1 MSRRLVVP
9 VLAVLMG
16 LLLGRVPWLSAQPGP
31 PPRDP
36 QRGGVEQHARALS
49 TQDYIDIQQ
58 LYARYYTAIDSG
70 KGEAWADTFV
80 PDGVFNELKGR
91 DALVN
96 LVHDYYRN
104 GGGNTRRHWH
114 TNLVITAT
122 AEGATGS
129 VYLMQVDVKARPPV
143 IYSHS
148 HYDDVLVK
156 TPRGWLFKSR
166 IRRESTLSN

>member
-1 MSRRLVVP
+1 VTA
-9 VLAVLMG
+9 LAVLAG
-16 LLLGRVPWLSAQPGP
+16 VLLARVPWLAAQ
-31 PPRDP
+31 
-36 QRGGVEQHARALS
+36 QHSPALS

-80 PDGVFNELKGR
+80 SDGVFNELKGR

-104 GGGNTRRHWH
+104 GGGSMRRHWH
-114 TNLVITAT
+114 TNLVITPT
-122 AEGATGS
+122 AEGATGN

-166 IRRESTLSN
+166 IRGESTLNN

>member
-1 MSRRLVVP
+1 LP
-9 VLAVLMG
+9 VLAFC
-16 LLLGRVPWLSAQPGP
+16 
-31 PPRDP
+31 
-36 QRGGVEQHARALS
+36 GGVLLASAALARPQQHDAALS

-96 LVHDYYRN
+96 LVNDYYRN
-104 GGGNTRRHWH
+104 GGGVDAPSLAHEPGHHADGGRRDGQR
-114 TNLVITAT
+114 VPDAGGR
-122 AEGATGS
+122 EDR
-129 VYLMQVDVKARPPV
+129 QPV

-148 HYDDVLVK
+148 HYDDVMVK

-166 IRRESTLSN
+166 IRRESTLNN

>member
-1 MSRRLVVP
+1 MARPLIVP
-9 VLAVLMG
+9 ALAVLVG
-16 LLLGRVPWLSAQPGP
+16 LVLGHAPWLAAQPAP
-31 PPRDP
+31 PLRGS
-36 QRGGVEQHARALS
+36 QRGEAEPHARALS

-80 PDGVFNELKGR
+80 ADGVFNELKGR
-91 DALVN
+91 AALVN
-96 LVHDYYRN
+96 LVNDYYKN
-104 GGGNTRRHWH
+104 GGGANRRHWH
-114 TNLVITAT
+114 TNLVITPT
-122 AEGATGS
+122 AEGATGN

-166 IRRESTLSN
+166 IRGASTLNN

>member
-1 MSRRLVVP
+1 MARRLIVP
-9 VLAVLMG
+9 VLAVLLG
-16 LLLGRVPWLSAQPGP
+16 LFLGRAPWIDAQQQTPK
-31 PPRDP
+31 
-36 QRGGVEQHARALS
+36 LS

-104 GGGNTRRHWH
+104 GGGSTRRHWH
-114 TNLVITAT
+114 TNLVITPT

-129 VYLMQVDVKARPPV
+129 VYLMQVDVKARPPI

-166 IRRESTLSN
+166 IRGASTLNN

>member
-1 MSRRLVVP
+1 MSRRLIVP

-16 LLLGRVPWLSAQPGP
+16 LLLGRVPWLIAQQKPHP
-31 PPRDP
+31 
-36 QRGGVEQHARALS
+36 LS
-49 TQDYIDIQQ
+49 TQDSIDIQQ
-58 LYARYYTAIDSG
+58 LYARYYTAIDAG

-104 GGGNTRRHWH
+104 GGGATRRHWH
-114 TNLVITAT
+114 TNLVITPT

>member
-1 MSRRLVVP
+1 MSRRLIVP
-9 VLAVLMG
+9 LFAILMG
-16 LLLGRVPWLSAQPGP
+16 LLPGRVPSLTAQ
-31 PPRDP
+31 
-36 QRGGVEQHARALS
+36 QHARALS

-114 TNLVITAT
+114 TNLVINPT